1 VLEPIFCH
9 LIQEDR
15 LWATTVPKL
24 LVDIISI
31 KDRKRQENIYE
42 FIYTEKDFVDDLVYL
57 KTVSKTKGKK
67 RGETMHHD
75 LIHPSNIIVLD
86 PTLTDQRSY

>member
-1 VLEPIFCH
+1 
-9 LIQEDR
+9 

-57 KTVSKTKGKK
+57 KTVSKTK
-67 RGETMHHD
+67 E
-75 LIHPSNIIVLD
+75 
-86 PTLTDQRSY
+86 